1 MIGIED
7 AINKYYSR
15 NEKKLKK
22 IFVDEYNDSE
32 SDAEFKSRIRS
43 LLKNDAPEAISGA
56 PSSKF
61 KNYKRAT
68 EFYNAYLEFKTDNKA
83 YELKE
88 AKKNALKNTPGIFDK
103 IQSLNKKIDKDSF
116 IDDSKDLGR
125 VTMNNVVYNDSL
137 LGYYIIK
144 NSDYVLAKIES
155 QTSGRTKLEHWDF
168 ITKEQAGITNA
179 EN

>member
-7 AINKYYSR
+7 AISKYYSR

-22 IFVDEYNDSE
+22 IFVDENGDSYDE
-32 SDAEFKSRIRS
+32 LQIKS
-43 LLKNDAPEAISGA
+43 LLRRDAPEAISGA

-116 IDDSKDLGR
+116 ISDSKDLGR